1 MNQFP
6 FTEADLQAAAIA
18 VSDSMLKSLPEPDGI
33 EHEFSERFLAKM
45 DALLLKDRRRRRMR
59 SIARRAAMIA
69 LAALLS
75 VGAWLAVDA
84 QARDALVKWARELS
98 GNGFAYRF
106 FVTGTGKELPGY
118 SVFRDTRCV
127 IGWLPEGYDDQQHDY
142 YDNGKIHYFVKK
154 GIAEGIFFSW
164 AFYDEEAPP
173 PFYYGVQEENVQ
185 RVRIRGNVG
194 EYISDSDGTGGA
206 LHWVDKKSGIQMEI
220 HSALDRKTMLR
231 IAKSVTVEETPDLP
245 EYAPAWIPAGFVAK
259 DKIGRAHV

>member
-127 IGWLPEGYDDQQHDY
+127 IGWLPEGYDD
-142 YDNGKIHYFVKK
+142 
-154 GIAEGIFFSW
+154 
-164 AFYDEEAPP
+164 
-173 PFYYGVQEENVQ
+173 
-185 RVRIRGNVG
+185 
-194 EYISDSDGTGGA
+194 
-206 LHWVDKKSGIQMEI
+206 
-220 HSALDRKTMLR
+220 
-231 IAKSVTVEETPDLP
+231 
-245 EYAPAWIPAGFVAK
+245 
-259 DKIGRAHV
+259 